1 MTKSADDDTPSGF
14 SVEVGRRLR
23 AVRRGHR
30 LSLDGV
36 EHESGGRWTASAI
49 GAYERGFRNLSLPRL
64 HELALFYEVPTSA
77 LLSESGESGTPD
89 VQATSRLV
97 FDLEALGRAPDAA
110 PISRYLQTI
119 IVERGDFNGR
129 VLSVRREDVRAL
141 CVIRQCTETEL
152 FETLDGWGA
161 LLSRGPVVEGR
172 PVTFGRD
179 VCVLRPRRLR
189 VAASPLV
196 LRRSQ

>member
-110 PISRYLQTI
+110 PI
-119 IVERGDFNGR
+119 
-129 VLSVRREDVRAL
+129 
-141 CVIRQCTETEL
+141 
-152 FETLDGWGA
+152 
-161 LLSRGPVVEGR
+161 
-172 PVTFGRD
+172 
-179 VCVLRPRRLR
+179 
-189 VAASPLV
+189 
-196 LRRSQ
+196 RRSSSSGGTSTDGFCRFAVRTSERCASFASARRQSCSRRSTGGGHC

>member
-23 AVRRGHR
+23 AVRRGRR

-97 FDLEALGRAPDAA
+97 FDLEALGRVPDAA

-152 FETLDGWGA
+152 FETLDGWGH
-161 LLSRGPVVEGR
+161 
-172 PVTFGRD
+172 
-179 VCVLRPRRLR
+179 C
-189 VAASPLV
+189 
-196 LRRSQ
+196 